1 MGVHEWRNRIVG
13 YRVELLKEKIREV
26 IRKVTRKAIQGLED
40 VVSYTCVGVD
50 RF

>member
-26 IRKVTRKAIQGLED
+26 IRKAIQGLED